1 MSTPAEETQDKARKE
16 ALKAVYEAK
25 TYWERR
31 DLYEKAFGTGT
42 VASMEKGGTVEG
54 DMEEGE

>member
-1 MSTPAEETQDKARKE
+1 MTPDEEKQDKAHRE

-25 TYWERR
+25 DFWARR

-42 VASMEKGGTVEG
+42 VAMVKGGTVEG